1 MMKYGKRGARSRI
14 SRWVAE
20 TWRCLLG
27 LLLVAGTTGCV
38 GGPPPEGAKEWVVL
52 IHGLGR
58 TDLSMIRLEAEL
70 TKRGYGVVNVSYP
83 STQYSIDYLAEE
95 ELAPAIE
102 RCCVGIDK
110 KVHFVTHSMGGIV
123 LRYYLAEHEME
134 NLGRVVMLSPPNQG
148 SEVADWVAENEL
160 LQKVLGPSA
169 EQLGTGPESVP
180 NQLGPVDFELGIIA
194 GNRTLNPLFSRMIP
208 GADDGKVSVERAK
221 VEGMADFLVVPH
233 SHTYIMM
240 SDEVIEQVVYF
251 LANGEFR
258 HDPEPAQ
265 GTDSVISAEDTSEPP
280 RN

>member
-1 MMKYGKRGARSRI
+1 MRYGERGVRSRFL
-14 SRWVAE
+14 RWACQ

-27 LLLVAGTTGCV
+27 LLLV
-38 GGPPPEGAKEWVVL
+38 GGASACGGVPPPDDAREWVVL

-58 TDLSMIRLEAEL
+58 TDLSMIRLEAKL
-70 TKRGYGVVNVSYP
+70 TERGYAVINVSYP
-83 STQYSIDYLAEE
+83 STQFSIEHLAEE
-95 ELAPAIE
+95 ELAPAVE
-102 RCCVGIDK
+102 QCCTAVGK
-110 KVHFVTHSMGGIV
+110 KIHFVTHSMGGIV
-123 LRYYLAEHEME
+123 LRYYLADHEMQ

-160 LQKVLGPSA
+160 LQRVLGPSA

-221 VEGMADFLVVPH
+221 VEGMNDFLVVPH

-240 SDEVIEQVVYF
+240 SDEVIEQVAHF

-258 HDPEPAQ
+258 HDPEPAP
-265 GTDSVISAEDTSEPP
+265 GADSVMSGDGAPEPP
-280 RN
+280 PD